1 MENYIRP
8 KSCPGPFKIN
18 TGRSLQFQVH
28 TILYLQMDGRGDSSI
43 PSHPTHIKKNI
54 HYQGYNEMIS
64 YELNKKNEIKR
75 KACMMWLWGY

>member
-1 MENYIRP
+1 
-8 KSCPGPFKIN
+8 
-18 TGRSLQFQVH
+18 
-28 TILYLQMDGRGDSSI
+28 MDGRGDSSI
-43 PSHPTHIKKNI
+43 PSHPTHIKKPI